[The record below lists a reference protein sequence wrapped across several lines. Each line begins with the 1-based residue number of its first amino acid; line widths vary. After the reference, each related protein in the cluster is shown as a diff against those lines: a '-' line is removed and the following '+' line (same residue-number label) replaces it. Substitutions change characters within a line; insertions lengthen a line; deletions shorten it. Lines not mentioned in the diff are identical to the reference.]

1 MGRIPHLFLQRHL
14 HLQALEHRIL
24 FITPP
29 FTQLN
34 TPYSATAY
42 LKGFLNTKNIPSTQ
56 VDLGIEVI
64 LALFSKTG
72 LTQLFAELENTE
84 ADLSDNAKRIIALQA
99 DYIQTIDA
107 VILFLQGK
115 NPTLAHVICQDDF
128 LPQAKRFDQLEELDW
143 A

>member
-1 MGRIPHLFLQRHL
+1 M
-14 HLQALEHRIL
+14 EHRIL

-34 TPYSATAY
+34 TPYPATAY

-72 LTQLFAELENTE
+72 LTQLFAEIETME
-84 ADLSDNAKRIIALQA
+84 VELSDNAQRII
-99 DYIQTIDA
+99 
-107 VILFLQGK
+107 
-115 NPTLAHVICQDDF
+115 
-128 LPQAKRFDQLEELDW
+128 
-143 A
+143 